1 MIFYA
6 SVKRYFS
13 YRLHSRAKELKQL
26 GVDIIGFHVGLDVQK
41 SRGISVADLK
51 SEIRKV
57 SELDLLISIAGGLNK
72 DRILELIDL
81 PVSIYVVGG
90 AITRSKEPKKVSKE
104 IVNIL
109 KGR

>member
-1 MIFYA
+1 
-6 SVKRYFS
+6 
-13 YRLHSRAKELKQL
+13 
-26 GVDIIGFHVGLDVQK
+26 LDVQK

-90 AITRSKEPKKVSKE
+90 AITRSKEPKNVSKE